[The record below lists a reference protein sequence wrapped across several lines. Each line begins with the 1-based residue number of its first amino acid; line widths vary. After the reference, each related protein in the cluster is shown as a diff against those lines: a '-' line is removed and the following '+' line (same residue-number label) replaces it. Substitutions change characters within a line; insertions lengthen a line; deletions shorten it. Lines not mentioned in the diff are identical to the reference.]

1 MEKETYKYPDAGQE
15 PGKISLAELW
25 QSIWNFK
32 WWCLAS
38 VAVCLLLAGLYIYRK
53 PAVYTR
59 TAKIIVDENGQSSA
73 LKDITSFSNTLYRRN
88 TFTSGVNVYNEV
100 EALATPDLMEMVVS
114 KLGLETSYS
123 EIQILRQVPLD
134 ENKPFQMN
142 IVDSDVH
149 GSFTF
154 VVKKAG
160 ADRFTLDKFTINGK
174 KCKCPAVSG
183 TFSDTLSTEVGRLIF
198 YPAGGYEK
206 WKNDILVSW
215 ANTKSR
221 AKAYNSALSVNVAN
235 KQNSVVVLRTSHFY
249 AKKAEDILTTL
260 IDSYNNQWIENA
272 NKTANNTTRFI
283 DDRLVVI
290 EQELGD
296 IETVLKDFKEEHKIS
311 DVRSEAQLYIT
322 QVGELAEK
330 NFEVNNQ
337 LSITCFLREYLTDPA
352 NASAL
357 IPANTGLKNTA
368 AENQILEYNKIMLNR
383 DILLVNSS
391 TTNPLIADMNMTLES
406 MRSAIIRSL
415 DNLVSSLSIQAD
427 KIKSQ
432 EDRLLKRISSNTGE
446 ELQLIGIQRQQKVK
460 ESLYVYLLQKRE
472 ENELASM
479 VNVANT
485 RIIQTPTG
493 QGPSSRSH
501 LVLLIAIIMGLA
513 IPVGI
518 ITLKRSLDNKVRR
531 KEDLEGMTIPF
542 LAEIPLM
549 KKGKGEMERQIIV
562 KADSR
567 DSMNEAYRVLRT
579 NIDLMAGRDNKVF
592 LFTSFTPGS
601 GKTFSVMN
609 VAQSMAIK
617 GARTLLIDLDLRKG
631 SLSQALH
638 KSQSGVSTWLSGKDN
653 DIQQLIVPIGERLDM
668 IPAGILPPNP
678 AELLLTEQYEQMI
691 DFVKER
697 YDYVFLDCPP
707 IDIVADTAIIARKA
721 DITIFAIRA
730 GMFDKQDLPLIES
743 LYRNEKYPHMAL
755 VLNGIDYTNKL
766 YGGYGYHLYGK
777 YGMTKYHQE

>member
-1 MEKETYKYPDAGQE
+1 MEKETYKYPDAGLE
-15 PGKISLAELW
+15 PGKISLTELW

-38 VAVCLLLAGLYIYRK
+38 VVVCLLLAGLYIYRK

-114 KLGLETSYS
+114 KLGLETAYS
-123 EIQILRQVPLD
+123 ELQFLRQVPLD
-134 ENKPFQMN
+134 ENKPIQMS
-142 IVDSDVH
+142 IVESDVH
-149 GSFTF
+149 GSFSF
-154 VVKKAG
+154 IVKKAG

-174 KCKCPAVSG
+174 KCKRPAVSG
-183 TFSDTLSTEVGRLIF
+183 TFSDTLETQVGRIIL
-198 YPAGGYEK
+198 YPAGGIEK
-206 WKNDILVSW
+206 WKNDVMVSW

-221 AKAYNSALSVNVAN
+221 AKAYNGALSVNVAN
-235 KQNSVVVLRTSHFY
+235 KQNSVVVLRTSNYY
-249 AKKAEDILTTL
+249 AKKAEDILSTL

-290 EQELGD
+290 EKELGE
-296 IETVLKDFKEEHKIS
+296 IENALKDFKEEHKIT

-337 LSITCFLREYLTDPA
+337 LSITRFLREYLTDPA

-485 RIIQTPTG
+485 RIIQAPTG

-501 LVLLIAIIMGLA
+501 LVLMIAIIMGLA
-513 IPVGI
+513 IPIGI

-542 LAEIPLM
+542 LAEIPLL

-617 GARTLLIDLDLRKG
+617 GSRTLLIDLDLRKG

-678 AELLLTEQYEQMI
+678 AELLLTPQYEQMI

-730 GMFDKQDLPLIES
+730 GMFDKQDLPLIEN

-755 VLNGIDYTNKL
+755 ILNGIDYSNKL

-777 YGMTKYHQE
+777 YGMKKYQQE

>member
-1 MEKETYKYPDAGQE
+1 MEKETYKYPDVGQE
-15 PGKISLAELW
+15 PGKISLTELW

-134 ENKPFQMN
+134 ENKPFQMS
-142 IVDSDVH
+142 IVESDVH
-149 GSFTF
+149 GSFSF

-183 TFSDTLSTEVGRLIF
+183 TFSDTLRTEVGSLIF
-198 YPAGGYEK
+198 YPAGGFEQ

-311 DVRSEAQLYIT
+311 DIRSEAQLYIT

-337 LSITCFLREYLTDPA
+337 LSITRFLREYLTDPA

-513 IPVGI
+513 IPIGI

-531 KEDLEGMTIPF
+531 KDDLEGMTIPF

-743 LYRNEKYPHMAL
+743 MYRNEKYPHMAL
-755 VLNGIDYTNKL
+755 ILNGIDYTNKL

-777 YGMTKYHQE
+777 YGMKKYHQE

>member
-1 MEKETYKYPDAGQE
+1 MEKENYKYPESGIE
-15 PGKISLAELW
+15 SGKISLAELW

-53 PAVYTR
+53 PAVYKKKK
-59 TAKIIVDENGQSSA
+59 KIIVDENGQSSA

-134 ENKPFQMN
+134 ENKPFQMS
-142 IVDSDVH
+142 IVESDVH
-149 GSFTF
+149 GSFSF

-183 TFSDTLSTEVGRLIF
+183 TFSDTLRTEVGSLIF
-198 YPAGGYEK
+198 YPAGGFK
-206 WKNDILVSW
+206 HWKNDILVSW

-311 DVRSEAQLYIT
+311 DIRSEAQLYIT

-337 LSITCFLREYLTDPA
+337 LSITRFLREYLTDPA

-383 DILLVNSS
+383 DILLANSS

>member
-1 MEKETYKYPDAGQE
+1 MEKENYKYPESGIE
-15 PGKISLAELW
+15 SGKISLAELW

-59 TAKIIVDENGQSSA
+59 PAKIIVDENGQSSA

-134 ENKPFQMN
+134 ENKPFQMS
-142 IVDSDVH
+142 IVESDVH
-149 GSFTF
+149 GSFSF

-183 TFSDTLSTEVGRLIF
+183 TFSDTLRTEVGSLIF
-198 YPAGGYEK
+198 YPAGGFK
-206 WKNDILVSW
+206 HWKNDILVSW

-311 DVRSEAQLYIT
+311 DIRSEAQLYIT

-337 LSITCFLREYLTDPA
+337 LSITRFLREYLTDPA

-383 DILLVNSS
+383 DILLANSS